1 MCYVYYGFIITV
13 VNIRLCVIKVKI
25 YIFII
30 RVDGSIDDIMK
41 LFNRDFTEVVGHG
54 VVDDREMSRRV

>member
-41 LFNRDFTEVVGHG
+41 LFNSDSAEVVGHG